1 MNLPKRTIRKS
12 NITRHEGFDS
22 QFWPIVVALCVL
34 GGVSLGS
41 LMTFLTGA
49 WLWVSLLGLPLVLA
63 LGIFCFSLID
73 NRKVRRSLQLGF
85 LVSLICHLLM
95 MTGSFYTV
103 IFGSPSRTAAT
114 RPKTIQRKTIRRPV
128 DFPTQTWTD
137 VNPVELPDPD
147 EIEAEPE
154 TQSHQSP
161 QRPQPTPVEDPTPTV
176 DPNLVRRPESVQT
189 TPRQQESLSRM
200 SRQTDRD
207 LPTSSSSA
215 DVASQSSSNS
225 APELTVQGQSNLPR
239 QSASSTQ
246 ERTSQQVESTASLAA
261 NAQRRES
268 NAPSESSNAAA
279 SPTDRQRNTT
289 TQANTTAQADRPQS
303 VPTPATT
310 PVTPAV
316 ELPRQNNSAIAGR
329 QSAPEAEST
338 TASSQV
344 NPRRASAEAPAMEQ
358 IAQSN
363 ASAPNRVRQTVRP
376 DLSDPVETA
385 DASQTPNPV
394 LVAEA
399 TTRQTTR
406 SASESTTQ
414 AQRQNR
420 NAAAVDPAAQL
431 AQATRREA
439 ITADASAASAAGGVP
454 QRRRSSREI
463 EIDTAAANPQKIA
476 AQQPS
481 LQNQASPQASDVAR
495 RVTQVTANR
504 QTSPSPDTSQSQN
517 ALATRA
523 SRSETPAAE
532 ASINPARK
540 TAEASRRSIALT
552 PQTQSPTAVETP
564 AIAPSG
570 QGQSS
575 QRAEPRPLA
584 LSQSTTGSAGG
595 RQSRN
600 LENDTAA
607 GERPAVE
614 ASTTARRERT
624 TSRDAETQAL
634 APSQFAQAGRNRA
647 QASAPN
653 ATLRAETDAH
663 SSLAGTEQPSLEA
676 TTASA
681 SLSESASDVAQTD
694 VSALKGTGEV
704 DLGPPKIVAENMS
717 GRGSGGGQP
726 TLSNAASP
734 LADGQASRA
743 AQRASLASSA
753 KADLPSSPL
762 NDGGGTPDLLAD
774 SPDAQSL
781 RVADAAGS
789 SDAARSPT
797 PGELSDSTSLELAST
812 ETGPPSLSRA
822 TRATTGRDA
831 LEAEANPAATNPLGR
846 RSADGA
852 ALLSQSSADISGMA
866 GESDEDEDEEDD
878 EAAAVEGL
886 ASTLASDRV
895 GGVSGRTGSTDLEMA
910 VAESGGAAERSGLE
924 RQGRRESAT
933 AALGG
938 LALGGGSRRA
948 PAAVAATAQADIG
961 AEISQGSTSVTEGM
975 DSIDP
980 NEAGPSAQIAAG
992 SQGSESSRS
1001 QIEMATGSVSTGATA
1016 GVAGSGRRRAS
1027 SEATGDS
1034 AGLEQLANSR
1044 RSRVRTLASTESGV
1058 NLGELADQGGMSGVE
1073 VEAGSGNQ
1081 SGVGDTSIAQ
1091 RAAAGGVRVE
1101 MEADTGPGGLEQNYS
1116 SAAGINDRRAKP
1128 DTGPLQAF
1136 VETRFERQRAGGL
1149 PTLNTAAAV
1158 ASEAFKDRERQ
1169 RSQRKGAPQ
1178 TELTIE
1184 NGLEFLARFQ
1194 EVDGRWRLERFGNGR
1209 GDATDETPLTQSD
1222 TAATGLAILAFQGA
1236 GYNHVEYK
1244 YADPLKRAVDWLVA
1258 HQSDDG
1264 GLYVET
1270 QTSSSQYAKLYS
1282 HAIAALA
1289 LCEAYGVTQDPALL
1303 EPAQKAIDY
1312 IVASQDKT
1320 RGGWRYTPERG
1331 ADTSVSGWMMMALK
1345 SGQLANLDVDA
1356 GTYQRIS
1363 RWLRDAAD
1371 PDRRGHFRYNPQA
1384 PNTAEQGHGR
1394 VVSRSMTAVGLLMS
1408 LYLGGNRRDA
1418 DFQAG
1423 VDYLLEQLPS
1433 DENAIVRDTYYWYYA
1448 TQVLRHMDGEA
1459 WQQWKSRLVP
1469 LLRSSQINQGEYA
1482 GSWDPLGPVPDR
1494 WSAHGG
1500 RIYLTAMN
1508 LLSLEVDYR
1517 LLPLYVDTVR

>member
-12 NITRHEGFDS
+12 NITRQEGFDS

-49 WLWVSLLGLPLVLA
+49 WLWVSLLGLPLALA
-63 LGIFCFSLID
+63 FGIFCFSLID

-85 LVSLICHLLM
+85 LVSLICHLLL

-103 IFGSPSRTAAT
+103 IFGPPARTTAT

-147 EIEAEPE
+147 EVVAEPE
-154 TQSHQSP
+154 TQANQSP
-161 QRPQPTPVEDPTPTV
+161 QRPQPTPIEDPKSMV
-176 DPNLVRRPESVQT
+176 DPNLVRRPENVQT

-239 QSASSTQ
+239 QSASSNQ
-246 ERTSQQVESTASLAA
+246 ERTSQQVESSASLAA

-268 NAPSESSNAAA
+268 NAPSEASTAAA
-279 SPTDRQRNTT
+279 SPTVRQRNTS
-289 TQANTTAQADRPQS
+289 TQANTTAQADSPQS
-303 VPTPATT
+303 VPTPATQ
-310 PVTPAV
+310 PVNPAV

-329 QSAPEAEST
+329 QSTPEIESIAT
-338 TASSQV
+338 TSQV
-344 NPRRASAEAPAMEQ
+344 NPKRASAEAPAMEQ

-363 ASAPNRVRQTVRP
+363 TSKPNRVRQTVRP
-376 DLSDPVETA
+376 DLSEPVETA
-385 DASQTPNPV
+385 EASQTPNPV

-399 TTRQTTR
+399 TTRQTPR
-406 SASESTTQ
+406 SASESSTQ

-420 NAAAVDPAAQL
+420 NAPAVDPAAQL
-431 AQATRREA
+431 AQSTRREA
-439 ITADASAASAAGGVP
+439 NSAEAAAAAAGGAP
-454 QRRRSSREI
+454 QRRRSSQEI
-463 EIDTAAANPQKIA
+463 QIDTAAANPQQIA

-481 LQNQASPQASDVAR
+481 LQNQASPQALDVAR
-495 RVTQVTANR
+495 RVTQATADR
-504 QTSPSPDTSQSQN
+504 QTTPAPETSQSKT
-517 ALATRA
+517 AVATRA
-523 SRSETPAAE
+523 SRSESPAPE
-532 ASINPARK
+532 ASINAARK
-540 TAEASRRSIALT
+540 TADASRRSIALS
-552 PQTQSPTAVETP
+552 PQTQSPMAVETP
-564 AIAPSG
+564 AVAQSG

-575 QRAEPRPLA
+575 QQAEPRPLA
-584 LSQSTTGSAGG
+584 ISQSTTGSAGG

-607 GERPAVE
+607 GERPAIE
-614 ASTTARRERT
+614 ASTTARREQT
-624 TSRDAETQAL
+624 TSRDAATQAL
-634 APSQFAQAGRNRA
+634 APSQLAQAGRNRA
-647 QASAPN
+647 QSSAPN
-653 ATLRAETDAH
+653 ATLRAETEAQ

-681 SLSESASDVAQTD
+681 SLSESAADVAQTD
-694 VSALKGTGEV
+694 VSALKGAGEV
-704 DLGPPKIVAENMS
+704 DLGPPKIVAENMA

-726 TLSNAASP
+726 TLSNAVSP
-734 LADGQASRA
+734 LAEGQASRA
-743 AQRASLASSA
+743 SQRASLASDVA
-753 KADLPSSPL
+753 ADLPSSPL
-762 NDGGGTPDLLAD
+762 YDGGGTPNLLDDA
-774 SPDAQSL
+774 SDAQSL
-781 RVADAAGS
+781 RVADATGDTDS
-789 SDAARSPT
+789 ARSPT
-797 PGELSDSTSLELAST
+797 PGELSDSTSQELTST

-822 TRATTGRDA
+822 NRATGGRDSLTA
-831 LEAEANPAATNPLGR
+831 DANPAATNPLGR
-846 RSADGA
+846 RASDGA
-852 ALLSQSSADISGMA
+852 TLLSQSNADISGMT
-866 GESDEDEDEEDD
+866 GESDDEDEDED
-878 EAAAVEGL
+878 EAQALEGF
-886 ASTLASDRV
+886 ASSLPSDQD
-895 GGVSGRTGSTDLEMA
+895 GAVSGRSRTSDVEMGST
-910 VAESGGAAERSGLE
+910 ESGAVAERSGLE

-933 AALGG
+933 AAVGG
-938 LALGGGSRRA
+938 LALGGGSRRV

-961 AEISQGSTSVTEGM
+961 TAISQGAASDAEGM
-975 DSIDP
+975 ESLDP
-980 NEAGPSAQIAAG
+980 DEAGPSAQLAAG

-1001 QIEMATGSVSTGATA
+1001 QVDRLTGSAADGAISGA
-1016 GVAGSGRRRAS
+1016 KGSGRRRESAETTGES
-1027 SEATGDS
+1027 S
-1034 AGLEQLANSR
+1034 GLGQLATSR
-1044 RSRVRTLASTESGV
+1044 PSRVRTLASAESGV
-1058 NLGELADQGGMSGVE
+1058 NLGELADQGGMSGTEVE
-1073 VEAGSGNQ
+1073 VGSGNQ
-1081 SGVGDTSIAQ
+1081 SGVGDTSVAQ

-1101 MEADTGPGGLEQNYS
+1101 IEADTGPGGLEQNYS

-1136 VETRFERQRAGGL
+1136 VETRFERQRSGGL
-1149 PTLNTAAAV
+1149 PTLNTAAAI
-1158 ASEAFKDRERQ
+1158 ASDAFKDRERQ

-1178 TELTIE
+1178 TEQTIE

-1244 YADPLKRAVDWLVA
+1244 YADNLKRAVDWLVA
-1258 HQSDDG
+1258 HQTEDG

-1270 QTSSSQYAKLYS
+1270 QTTSSQYARLYS

-1289 LCEAYGVTQDPALL
+1289 LCEAYGVTQDPTLL

-1312 IVASQDKT
+1312 IIASQDKT

-1345 SGQLANLDVDA
+1345 SGQLANLEVEQA
-1356 GTYQRIS
+1356 TYQRIS
-1363 RWLRDAAD
+1363 QWLRDAAD

-1469 LLRSSQINQGEYA
+1469 LLRRSQINQGEYA

-1517 LLPLYVDTVR
+1517 LLPLYIDTVR